1 MIPQLII
8 PPGKTTER
16 LIACIGDEE
25 LIREKIGTISI
36 PTTPKLAIDNK
47 IEVNHFT
54 LTMTNRRKNE
64 MKMIEVYSKMLNIK
78 ESSAVQVISRKLKL
92 GIFLYLF
99 HCSMKYNQASLL
111 SQIITLRETSF
122 IIIITIQSSVLNIMM
137 IIIIVLIFVYTY

>member
-8 PPGKTTER
+8 PPGTTTER
-16 LIACIGDEE
+16 LIPCIGDEE

-54 LTMTNRRKNE
+54 LTMTNRQKNE
-64 MKMIEVYSKMLNIK
+64 MKMIEVYSKMLNIN

-92 GIFLYLF
+92 GIFLYYF
-99 HCSMKYNQASLL
+99 
-111 SQIITLRETSF
+111 T
-122 IIIITIQSSVLNIMM
+122 V
-137 IIIIVLIFVYTY
+137 V

>member
-1 MIPQLII
+1 LIPQLII
-8 PPGKTTER
+8 PPGATTER
-16 LIACIGDEE
+16 LIPCIGDEE
-25 LIREKIGTISI
+25 LIRVKIGTISI

-78 ESSAVQVISRKLKL
+78 ETSAVQVISRKLKL

-99 HCSMKYNQASLL
+99 QCSMKYNHTSFL
-111 SQIITLRETSF
+111 SQIITLLETSF
-122 IIIITIQSSVLNIMM
+122 IIITTTPSSVINIMM
-137 IIIIVLIFVYTY
+137 IFINVLIFVYTY